1 MTGWRIGFVA
11 GPKQIIDSMVV
22 MQQYAFSAVNSVAQK
37 AALLALDYATDDL
50 IDGYRQKR
58 DLVYEGIKDRFRVVK
73 PKGAYYIFPEVP
85 DGDGDAFVERALEK
99 KLFIIPGSVFSRRKS
114 HVRISFA
121 ASAPAIEKGIAI
133 LRSLAL
139 RSSAAG

>member
-1 MTGWRIGFVA
+1 MPSITRR
-11 GPKQIIDSMVV
+11 
-22 MQQYAFSAVNSVAQK
+22 N
-37 AALLALDYATDDL
+37 DL

-58 DLVYEGIKDRFRVVK
+58 AYSIYEGIKDKYRVAK

-99 KLFIIPGSVFSRRKS
+99 KLFIIPGSVFSRRKR

-133 LRSLAL
+133 LRSLA
-139 RSSAAG
+139 